1 MGTTDSKQ
9 PIEKLNTMKKIADR
23 GNYSIWEEGNK

>member
-1 MGTTDSKQ
+1 MGTTENKQ

-23 GNYSIWEEGNK
+23 GNYSIWEKGDK